1 MNSTPVS
8 SAVSWTPKGGWN
20 PCFSEQEKI
29 KAVHLFFFFKDTKR
43 YPAPQA
49 EALVHMAL
57 WKQKYPMLKYEP
69 EQERILSQAMKP
81 TVVSTRSVH
90 GGPNVVLA
98 SASVTRSV
106 QSVPP
111 VALASAAVTRSVT
124 ASAPASSQKRVPS

>member
-1 MNSTPVS
+1 M
-8 SAVSWTPKGGWN
+8 
-20 PCFSEQEKI
+20 
-29 KAVHLFFFFKDTKR
+29 KR

-57 WKQKYPMLKYEP
+57 WKQKYPTLKYEP

-81 TVVSTRSVH
+81 VTRSVH
-90 GGPNVVLA
+90 GGPNVALA

-111 VALASAAVTRSVT
+111 VVLASASVTRSAIT
-124 ASAPASSQKRVPS
+124 SAPASSQKRAPS